1 MRKNLI
7 TGFTAGV
14 DEHSWILAIRDYLKP
29 KPCAVYDGIGGDVL
43 SAGVH
48 IEKSVFLSYHI
59 LTYIVVENTGES
71 SFGEAQVARTIHS
84 TASAADL
91 VTFVGIIARERRWR
105 QRKPAGAP

>member
-71 SFGEAQVARTIHS
+71 SFGEGQHRQAPIDLLRDREAERLAQWLKSRPGTELPHV
-84 TASAADL
+84 
-91 VTFVGIIARERRWR
+91 F
-105 QRKPAGAP
+105 